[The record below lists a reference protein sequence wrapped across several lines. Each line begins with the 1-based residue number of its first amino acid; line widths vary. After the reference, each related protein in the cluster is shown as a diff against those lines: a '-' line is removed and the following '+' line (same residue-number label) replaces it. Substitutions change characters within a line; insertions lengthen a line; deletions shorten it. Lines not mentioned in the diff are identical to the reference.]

1 MKTCLFS
8 NFKRGLTEENIFSTV
23 HTIQGDV
30 HKINISDKGFLG
42 YENMEIQQ
50 FISSQKEVVVV

>member
-30 HKINISDKGFLG
+30 SDKRFLG
-42 YENMEIQQ
+42 HENMEIQQ
-50 FISSQKEVVVV
+50 FISSQKEEVVV